1 MVLER
6 DQGLKEL
13 NVYIDSQTNTSQYDP
28 HQNEDERR
36 DIRNKYRILSEKTQ
50 ETRKEL
56 VAQDDGSKLYNT
68 IAKTNVLF
76 ESVKNPVEAV
86 LDSRFVRTIADIHK
100 DKAKNVNFGAE
111 NEVNIDEVVSK
122 IVSFAN
128 QARENNRYLDWDHVG
143 QHACTFGKRARTM
156 DFMLGALG
164 VERKQIKRTNTAR
177 IVKNKEDLV
186 QVATLQSEDIEKQE
200 NETAKCVNNIFSILK
215 EKGPMNYFKFVTNP
229 TSFSQTVE
237 NIFYVSFLARKGIA
251 GIDVSSGQP
260 IISVH
265 QAVNVESLEDV
276 VAKKQIIMGIT
287 IQEFNDIIDTYKITE
302 STIPT
307 RQKQATVASGS
318 GWY

>member
-1 MVLER
+1 MIKYTMLIR
-6 DQGLKEL
+6 R
-13 NVYIDSQTNTSQYDP
+13 NT
-28 HQNEDERR
+28 HTEN
-36 DIRNKYRILSEKTQ
+36 
-50 ETRKEL
+50 RKEL
-56 VAQDDGSKLYNT
+56 VAQGDGKKLYNT

-76 ESVKNPVEAV
+76 ESGKWPSFSKTMDLSQHTHTLVKNPNEAV

-100 DKAKNVNFGAE
+100 DKTKNVNFGAE
-111 NEVNIDEVVSK
+111 NEVNLDEVVAK
-122 IVSFAN
+122 VVSFAN
-128 QARENNRYLDWDHVG
+128 QARENSRHLDWEHVG

-164 VERKQIKRTNTAR
+164 VQRKQIKRTQNAR
-177 IVKNKEDLV
+177 VVKNKEDLV
-186 QVATLQSEDIEKQE
+186 QVAKLQSEDIEKQE
-200 NETAKCVNNIFSILK
+200 NETAKCVNNIFNVLK

-229 TSFSQTVE
+229 SSFSQTVE

-276 VAKKQIIMGIT
+276 VSKKQIIMGIT
-287 IQEFNDIIDTYKITE
+287 IQEFNAIIETYNITS

-307 RQKQATVASGS
+307 RQKQAAVASGS

>member
-6 DQGLKEL
+6 DHGLKEVT
-13 NVYIDSQTNTSQYDP
+13 VYIDSQTNTNQYDP

-56 VAQDDGSKLYNT
+56 IAQDDGTKLYNT

-100 DKAKNVNFGAE
+100 DKAKSVSFGAE
-111 NEVNIDEVVSK
+111 NEVNLDEVVAK
-122 IVSFAN
+122 VVSFAN
-128 QARENNRYLDWDHVG
+128 QARENSRYLDWEYVG
-143 QHACTFGKRARTM
+143 QSACTFGKRVRTM
-156 DFMLGALG
+156 DFMLGAIG
-164 VERKQIKRTNTAR
+164 VQRKQIKRTQNVR
-177 IVKNKEDLV
+177 VVKNKDDFV
-186 QVATLQSEDIEKQE
+186 QVATLQQEDIEKQE
-200 NETAKCVNNIFSILK
+200 NETAKCVNNIFNILK

-237 NIFYVSFLARKGIA
+237 NIFYVSFLARRGIA

-265 QAVNVESLEDV
+265 QAVNVQRLEDV

-287 IQEFNDIIDTYKITE
+287 IQEFNAIIDTYNITS

-307 RQKQATVASGS
+307 RQKQSTVASGS